1 MPKPTVLYQYRI
13 INHDLD
19 GMHFCW
25 NNIWHGWG
33 NNQAYALLETYKITA
48 NPDILKSVQ
57 LWADFFIPFLIVN
70 NFPRRIELSSDRT
83 YQMAAYPQIA
93 YGINSLYR
101 GVKTLAEITGK
112 PEYEAYAEE
121 IFAWFTRQ
129 NIAGVAMYDAETGR
143 VYDGINDGP
152 KVNLNSGA
160 KSTIE
165 GLLAIQKRGKYN
177 DIGTEK

>member
-57 LWADFFIPFLIVN
+57 LWADCFIPFLIDN
-70 NFPRRIELSSDRT
+70 NFPRRIELSSDGT
-83 YQMAAYPQIA
+83 YQMATYPQIA

-112 PEYEAYAEE
+112 PLRRARSIRRPTLDLRAGNRHRELQFRR
-121 IFAWFTRQ
+121 ILDRQ
-129 NIAGVAMYDAETGR
+129 GR
-143 VYDGINDGP
+143 
-152 KVNLNSGA
+152 
-160 KSTIE
+160 
-165 GLLAIQKRGKYN
+165 LADRSSCS
-177 DIGTEK
+177 